1 MTPNPFL
8 KYLIMEA
15 VEALETR
22 IGSGKK
28 EKIRHGFRPERI
40 GFRWFGLLPLSFKV
54 AWQKRRKP

>member
-15 VEALETR
+15 VEALETKL
-22 IGSGKK
+22 GGAKK
-28 EKIRHGFRPERI
+28 EKKQHDFRPERI

-54 AWQKRRKP
+54 AWQKRRRS